1 MVSLLEFVLCAFGIH
16 KLADETL
23 IMDEE
28 PVRRC
33 VHCDLIFQD
42 HRSEVDAL
50 RLEHLQRAEE
60 ALTRYEF

>member
-1 MVSLLEFVLCAFGIH
+1 MVSLLEFVLCALGIH
-16 KLADETL
+16 KLAEETL

-33 VHCDLIFQD
+33 EHCDLIFHD
-42 HRSEVDAL
+42 TRSEVDEL

-60 ALTRYEF
+60 ALIR